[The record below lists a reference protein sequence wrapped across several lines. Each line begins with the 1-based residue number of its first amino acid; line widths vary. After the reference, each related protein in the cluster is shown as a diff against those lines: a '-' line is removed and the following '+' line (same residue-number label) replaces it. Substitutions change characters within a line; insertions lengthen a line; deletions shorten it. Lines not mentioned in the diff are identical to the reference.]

1 MTSILNGASGV
12 EINIFDKSGRPTNT
26 GNKYNIGL
34 VGWTPKGPSNIPVYL
49 TKESE
54 LYALFGT
61 PLRQTSKSA
70 FLLHNAKIALN
81 AGAGVI
87 AVRAV
92 KDAEGLDYY
101 VYGADSNTVLE
112 YATVS
117 KDNTLKSET
126 YGISDVAT
134 KGRYNL
140 KAYSDSTFTA
150 FMKYPGFTGY
160 YISVQAFESSIKGT
174 DGKAIVN
181 GYENAHS
188 LNVHSGPK
196 WATQDRYAFKSF
208 VQGNGLYQDLVTTD
222 ITVYLVKGTGAEF
235 QLKVEGN
242 TVDTFKI
249 TTSSDKSAV
258 AVASY
263 GGKYYAIDEATNTF
277 KIDTVSY
284 YPSVGYGDILASEG
298 GFYTLNGDLIKSTG
312 TYSNKNTALN
322 YFLQIALIVR
332 LFESSISDTA
342 IETIRATVGDYVTD
356 SGSQLNLLYADST
369 LLTFKLGTKAI
380 PNSGATTTP
389 TKMTSPNLSSVYS
402 RDSATLATA
411 WGMFKDIDAVD
422 VSMLVDGGSS
432 IIGFGEDTDNTDAE
446 STDLN
451 VVTAMLTVSSY
462 RLDCPSIFDAPKRR
476 SAAEA
481 VRAAKFFPSIGNETG
496 GSTAPYA
503 VYWGNLQDGRQI
515 INDTFNRRQVECAR
529 SIFKGITAFNI
540 ATKNK
545 VWNTQWGPNRGGIT
559 TPSLASL
566 NPRKYPDEVGLLSQ
580 SRINPSRINS
590 NGEFFWD
597 DYTLMAK
604 NSVLQ
609 RWHAVC
615 FLANLNKRYR
625 RLLEQYVAEL
635 NTPILRNTI
644 YTLLHEDLKAILTS
658 DPPGLYN
665 FYVICDESNNT
676 PDVIDAG
683 KLNVDVG
690 LEIARD
696 TRVITLNTTLYRT
709 NGIIESGISI

>member
-61 PLRQTSKSA
+61 PLKQTPNAA

-92 KDAEGLDYY
+92 KNAEGLDYY
-101 VYGADSNTVLE
+101 SYGETGDGT
-112 YATVS
+112 
-117 KDNTLKSET
+117 DIKSET
-126 YGISDVAT
+126 YGISDVDA

-140 KAYSDSTFTA
+140 KASSSAVFTA

-160 YISVQAFESSIKGT
+160 YVSVQAFERGLSYANPGDAT
-174 DGKAIVN
+174 NPTYEDG
-181 GYENAHS
+181 HS
-188 LNVHSGPK
+188 LNVHSGAT
-196 WATQDRYAFKSF
+196 WASAYRYAFKSF
-208 VQGNGLYQDLVTTD
+208 VQGNGLYQELSTTAYNGPIVKLKKD
-222 ITVYLVKGTGAEF
+222 NDNGTITNVKGNISDKYTIDASGSSYYLVKD
-235 QLKVEGN
+235 VYYS
-242 TVDTFKI
+242 
-249 TTSSDKSAV
+249 TSDYSN
-258 AVASY
+258 
-263 GGKYYAIDEATNTF
+263 I
-277 KIDTVSY
+277 I
-284 YPSVGYGDILASEG
+284 GYGDIYRKDK
-298 GFYTLNGDLIKSTG
+298 FYTLNGDLIPVTANTNGFSTE
-312 TYSNKNTALN
+312 NTALN
-322 YFLQIALIVR
+322 KFLEIALIVR
-332 LFESSISDTA
+332 LFESSTSDTA
-342 IETIRATVGDYVTD
+342 IETIRATIEDYVTD

-369 LLTFKLGTKAI
+369 LLNFKLGTKSI
-380 PNSGATTTP
+380 PVSGATTLP
-389 TKMTSPNLSSVYS
+389 TKMTSPDGFSSIYS
-402 RDSATLATA
+402 RDSATFATA

-432 IIGFGEDTDNTDAE
+432 IIGFGNDTDNTDAE

-476 SAAEA
+476 STAEA
-481 VRAAKFFPSIGNETG
+481 ARAAKFFPSIGNETG

-529 SIFKGITAFNI
+529 SIFKGITAFNV

-625 RLLEQYVAEL
+625 KLLEQYVAEL

-665 FYVICDESNNT
+665 FYVICDETNNT